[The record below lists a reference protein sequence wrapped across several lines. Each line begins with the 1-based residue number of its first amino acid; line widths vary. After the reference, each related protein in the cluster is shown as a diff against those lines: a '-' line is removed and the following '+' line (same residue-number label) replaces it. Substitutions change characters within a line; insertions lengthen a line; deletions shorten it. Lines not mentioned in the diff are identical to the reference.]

1 MSMGE
6 WSFLVPP
13 DITVTLRARS
23 KPALLARCLGGE
35 TAHQPDPTLLLD
47 LAAVNDAG
55 SIARGRYKTIPWS
68 CRVSPRPD
76 AGHTLAWRSPFL
88 REYLALHVALLPA
101 LQRLLL
107 ERSVALIVGA
117 AFESAGAATVL
128 SGDTGAGKTS
138 ALLSVL
144 ARGAR
149 LIGDEYIG
157 IATTGEVTP
166 ALRVLALRRATL
178 AGAPDLARRLTAR
191 RRLALRVAALAARC
205 SGGRLDPLVHASPAE
220 LGVSVA
226 PERGTRVSRLFW
238 LERAAGGASRREP
251 MDPAEA
257 VKALARVQEAH
268 DRAYGGLATLLTP
281 SPGGDAARWRETL
294 ARGLHDVQ
302 CVRLAVPPGPLAP
315 DVLHDLLSPA
325 LPEAFARPSA

>member
-23 KPALLARCLGGE
+23 KPALLARCLGDE
-35 TAHQPDPTLLLD
+35 TAHQPNATLLLD
-47 LAAVNDAG
+47 LAAGNDAG

-76 AGHTLAWRSPFL
+76 GRQTLAWHSPLL

-101 LQRLLL
+101 LRRLLL
-107 ERSVALIVGA
+107 ERSVALVVGA
-117 AFESAGAATVL
+117 AFESGGAATVL
-128 SGDTGAGKTS
+128 SGDTGSGKTS

-178 AGAPDLARRLTAR
+178 AGAPELSRNLTAR

-205 SGGRLDPLVHASPAE
+205 SGGRLDPLVHVSPAD
-220 LGVSVA
+220 LGVSLA
-226 PERGTRVSRLFW
+226 PERGARAARLFW

-251 MDPAEA
+251 MDTGEA
-257 VKALARVQEAH
+257 LKALARVQEAH
-268 DRAYGGLATLLTP
+268 DHAYGGLATLLMP
-281 SPGGDAARWRETL
+281 SGGDAARWRETL

-302 CVRLAVPPGPLAP
+302 CVRVAVPPGPLAP

-325 LPEAFARPSA
+325 LPEALARPSA